1 MNLPAEKFVPKKPS
15 KYDLLQA
22 AVADL
27 FACTI
32 QTYPCEPGAIEQVH
46 IEVID
51 WEEFKTKV
59 KQLNE

>member
-15 KYDLLQA
+15 KYDLLQQ

-27 FACTI
+27 LLSA
-32 QTYPCEPGAIEQVH
+32 QEYRCEYGSPERVH
-46 IEVID
+46 IESPD